1 MANTNIGISNFVY
14 SQSPFFVRND
24 HPNFIKFVEAYYQ
37 YLEQEGKT
45 IERAKGFRSALDI
58 DRTIDLY
65 ADKLYSQF
73 LSLLPDNVI
82 ADKNLILKHV
92 KDFYR
97 SRGTEK
103 SIEFLMSIL
112 YDLDTNFY
120 YPKRD
125 ILKASDGKWFKEK
138 SLKVFDVQLNNV
150 ADNNIYTAKKFTE
163 REIRGQTS
171 NASATVENVDV
182 YYENG
187 ALIKELKI
195 SSQTRDFIAGEKI
208 FATYEEEGNFNY
220 ISANVFSGIIAS
232 VNILNSGNS
241 YILGTQVPIESN
253 TGSGGVVII
262 SSISVG
268 SLKLI
273 SVTDGGAGF
282 QNSNIILVTGGGG
295 SGANAD
301 VSSVNTDETYHPNS
315 YNVVIATISL
325 EAGTRIGNSRYSNL
339 NSSITDPANNW
350 IANSML
356 YFTYS
361 NTGPIQSVTV
371 LVGGNN
377 YSTGVNL
384 TGQANTR
391 IKNLGILGR
400 MRIIDGGQD
409 YAVND
414 EIEFINQPYLLAGAG
429 FGARGYVESV
439 NATTGAIT
447 SVKFKQVPGHYIGG
461 SGYSMFALPLANVI
475 SGTGNGANVIVTA
488 TLGEGEILSSVS
500 DDVGAIRRLTIVS
513 GGSGYV
519 SSPTLNLK
527 ALGSGTAQAVATIVQ
542 GVYTYPGRYLND
554 DGHLSS
560 FNFLQDGKYYHNY
573 SYVVRIKQAINSY
586 RKALKDLVHPAGM
599 IAFGEYTMVD
609 EGETMNVDVSTTSN
623 VKKTIFNYAVYG
635 ANSGNIRI
643 TRTSHGLVNG
653 NTVYLEFQSG
663 NTINIMNGIFTVM
676 TSNANTF
683 FILQSNT
690 VNTSGNVYYGTLQ

>member
-24 HPNFIKFVEAYYQ
+24 HPNFVKFIEAYYQ

-45 IERAKGFRSALDI
+45 IERAKGFRYALDI
-58 DRTIDLY
+58 DQTIDLY
-65 ADKLYSQF
+65 AEKLYSQF
-73 LSLLPDNVI
+73 LHLLPDDVI
-82 ADKNLILKHV
+82 ADKNMILKHA

-138 SLKVFDVQLNNV
+138 SLKVFDILVNNV
-150 ADNNIYTAKKFTE
+150 ADSGVYTAKKFTG
-163 REIRGQTS
+163 REIKGQTS

-182 YYENG
+182 YYESG
-187 ALIKELKI
+187 VLVRELKI
-195 SSQTRDFIAGEKI
+195 SSQVRDFTAGETI
-208 FATYEEEGNFNY
+208 YATYEEEGNFNY
-220 ISANVFSGIIAS
+220 ISANVFSGIITS
-232 VNILNSGNS
+232 VTLLNSGNS

-253 TGSGGVVII
+253 TGSGGVIII
-262 SSISVG
+262 SSVSTGVLR
-268 SLKLI
+268 SI

-282 QNSNIILVTGGGG
+282 QNTNLILITGGGG
-295 SGANAD
+295 SGANAN
-301 VSSVNTDETYHPNS
+301 VALVNTDETYHPNS
-315 YNVVIATISL
+315 YNVVIATIAL
-325 EAGTRIGNSRYSNL
+325 EADTHIGNSVYSNL
-339 NSSITDPANNW
+339 NSSISDPANNW

-361 NTGPIQSVTV
+361 NTGPIQTVTV
-371 LVGGNN
+371 LSGGNN
-377 YSTGVNL
+377 YSTGISL

-391 IKNLGILGR
+391 VKNLGILGK
-400 MRIIDGGQD
+400 MRINNGGQG
-409 YAVND
+409 YAAND
-414 EIEFINQPYLLAGAG
+414 EIEFINQPYISVGAG
-429 FGARGYVESV
+429 FGARGYVANV
-439 NATTGAIT
+439 NATGAIT

-461 SGYSMFALPLANVI
+461 SGYSMFALPIANVI
-475 SGTGNGANVIVTA
+475 SGTGNGASIVVTA

-500 DDVGAIRRLTIVS
+500 DDIGAILELTLVS
-513 GGSGYV
+513 GGSGYDTV
-519 SSPTLNLK
+519 PVINLQ
-527 ALGSGTAQAVATIVQ
+527 AIGSGTAQASATIVQ

-573 SYVVRIKQAINSY
+573 SYVIRIKQAINSY

-599 IAFGEYTMVD
+599 IAFGEYTTID
-609 EGETMNVDVSTTSN
+609 EGETMNVQVSTASN
-623 VKKTIFNYAVYG
+623 TNKIIYRPAGYA
-635 ANSGNIRI
+635 ANLGNIRI

-683 FILQSNT
+683 FVLQSNT
-690 VNTSGNVYYGTLQ
+690 VNTSGNVYYGILQ